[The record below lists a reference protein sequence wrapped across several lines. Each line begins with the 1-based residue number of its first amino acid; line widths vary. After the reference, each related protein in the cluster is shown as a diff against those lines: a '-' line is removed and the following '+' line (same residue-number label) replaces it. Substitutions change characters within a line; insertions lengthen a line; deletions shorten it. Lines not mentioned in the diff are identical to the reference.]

1 MIEFLLLL
9 LLVFFPFGN
18 LFRIPLNNG
27 ITVLPNDFIL
37 AGLFVVFIYNVLKK
51 RTIHNT
57 SLFKAIGIFLMV
69 AALSLLLRIQDIPFK
84 DFIVSLGYFIR
95 FILYLQLLFVFQFVH
110 KNFIKKYIQYM
121 YVICVV
127 IIIVGL
133 LQYFFY
139 SDLRPF
145 VYLGWDEHYLRLF
158 GTFLDPNFTGALLV
172 LFLLFTLGY
181 SQSKGAMKAEQF
193 VIIASTLL
201 AIFLT
206 YSRSSY
212 IMLLLSST
220 TYFLLSQQIKKIGVF
235 FIIAITIFIII
246 PKNLPSEGVN
256 LLRTASINARQDEYK
271 KALVII
277 KDNPLLGVGFNTLR
291 YTRVR
296 YGFSEP
302 QDAAGS
308 LSTGGFPNSLLVVA
322 ATSGIIGLLGYLNIW
337 RLIILQT
344 FRQKAYIRA
353 LILASIIGLF
363 THALFENTLFYPF
376 VMMWIFLL
384 IGVFGKH
391 ANDLGL

>member
-1 MIEFLLLL
+1 
-9 LLVFFPFGN
+9 
-18 LFRIPLNNG
+18 
-27 ITVLPNDFIL
+27 
-37 AGLFVVFIYNVLKK
+37 
-51 RTIHNT
+51 
-57 SLFKAIGIFLMV
+57 
-69 AALSLLLRIQDIPFK
+69 
-84 DFIVSLGYFIR
+84 
-95 FILYLQLLFVFQFVH
+95 
-110 KNFIKKYIQYM
+110 M
-121 YVICVV
+121 YVIGVV